1 MGATSTPDAP
11 FGRVLTAMVT
21 PFHPDGSLDL
31 DGVAKLAEHLV
42 ATGHDGV
49 VVNGTTGESPTTTDA
64 EQAAIIRAVRAAVG
78 DQASVVAGVGTNDT
92 RHTVEL
98 ARQAADLGADG
109 LLVVAPYYN
118 RPPQAGLVAHFTAVA
133 DATELPVILYDI
145 PVRTGRAIEPDTFR
159 RLAEH
164 PRIVAN
170 KDAKSDLA
178 EAATVIADTG
188 LAWYCGDDHLN
199 FAMLD
204 IGAAGLISVV
214 GHIVGPQLRAM
225 VDAYTSGDVEGA
237 RAIDAALLP
246 VYDGIFRTQG
256 TITTKAALN
265 HLGLPAGPVRLPLVD
280 ATEAE
285 TAQLLLDLAAGNVD
299 GFSQ

>member
-1 MGATSTPDAP
+1 MPPTSTPDAP
-11 FGRVLTAMVT
+11 FGRVLTAMVS
-21 PFHPDGSLDL
+21 PFDQDGALDL
-31 DGVAKLAEHLV
+31 AGAQKLADHLV
-42 ATGHDGV
+42 SSGHDGI

-64 EQAAIIRAVRAAVG
+64 EKVALIEAVVEAVG
-78 DQASVVAGVGTNDT
+78 DRATVVAGSGTNDT
-92 RHTVEL
+92 AHSVEL
-98 ARQAADLGADG
+98 SRQAAAAGADA
-109 LLVVAPYYN
+109 LLVVTPYYN

-170 KDAKSDLA
+170 KDAKSDLD
-178 EAATVIADTG
+178 EAAAVIADTG

-199 FAMLD
+199 FAMFD
-204 IGAAGLISVV
+204 IGAVGLISVV
-214 GHIVGPQLRAM
+214 GHLVGQRLRAL
-225 VDAYTSGDVEGA
+225 VDAYVAGDVEGA

-265 HLGLPAGPVRLPLVD
+265 HLGLPAGPVRLPLVP
-280 ATEAE
+280 ATPDEF
-285 TAQLLLDLAAGNVD
+285 AQLRVDLAAGLVE
-299 GFSQ
+299 GFTA